1 MVPGWVQCQINLDL
15 GDISMNWYNL
25 CHTQT
30 DIVYIQILTNMFKL
44 SPNWSCVSLDGPS
57 NWLPEKMQS
66 HIGCICLTFLHCVSS
81 NVSSSCLDQNRHI
94 HTGCTSWFFSTV
106 CFQMSPQT
114 VCPSGCIITLV
125 AFFLLFSTVFSND
138 SSNCLPEKMQSYTV
152 CIC

>member
-44 SPNWSCVSLDGPS
+44 SPNWSCVSSDGPS

-66 HIGCICLTFLHCVSS
+66 HFGCICLTFLHCVSS

-94 HTGCTSWFFSTV
+94 HTGCTSWFFLH
-106 CFQMSPQT
+106 C
-114 VCPSGCIITLV
+114 
-125 AFFLLFSTVFSND
+125 VFSNV
-138 SSNCLPEKMQSYTV
+138 SSNCLPERMHNHTGY
-152 CIC
+152 ICLTFLQCVFKCFLKSPRI

>member
-15 GDISMNWYNL
+15 DDISMNWYNL

-66 HIGCICLTFLHCVSS
+66 HFGCICLNFLHCVFSNVSSNRLPVRMQSHIDCTCLTFLHCAFSYVSS
-81 NVSSSCLDQNRHI
+81 NGLHEKIIMVWQNN
-94 HTGCTSWFFSTV
+94 SWKNTV
-106 CFQMSPQT
+106 EKRPT
-114 VCPSGCIITLV
+114 NATNVTLP
-125 AFFLLFSTVFSND
+125 LLRRA
-138 SSNCLPEKMQSYTV
+138 
-152 CIC
+152 I